1 MTEEKC
7 GENDF
12 TTVRLERDFVE
23 ELQDRMTYGDT
34 YNDYLKTRLDVETNE
49 E

>member
-1 MTEEKC
+1 MTEEKH

-23 ELQDRMTYGDT
+23 ELQNRMTYGDT
-34 YNDYLKTRLDVETNE
+34 YNDFLQNRLDIETNE
-49 E
+49 D